1 MKIRK
6 GYVLN
11 DIAGEQI
18 VVAVGEEALRFHGV
32 IKLNTTGAFLW
43 KLLEESSTKEEMTG
57 AIQQQYEVDSE
68 RASQDV
74 EAFLDILQK
83 AGIIEE

>member
-18 VVAVGEEALRFHGV
+18 VVAVGEEALRFQGV
-32 IKLNTTGAFLW
+32 VKLNATGAFLW
-43 KLLEESSTKEEMTG
+43 KLLEDSCTKEELTAALTKKYG
-57 AIQQQYEVDSE
+57 IAPEQAV
-68 RASQDV
+68 QDT
-74 EAFLDILQK
+74 EAFLDILQN
-83 AGIIEE
+83 AGIIEA